1 MKKRLKIVEEF
12 SDNKKSNKKNYF
24 KKIDRNIYFERYA
37 NGSRN
42 GRVFIIKVCPITKK
56 IYTNGWSLTSY
67 SYNEAI
73 YRAQIDLKIINT
85 RAELG
90 LPLKYYTIKY
100 WINKDKNEYILL

>member
-12 SDNKKSNKKNYF
+12 SDNKKSKRKNIF
-24 KKIDRNIYFERYA
+24 QKIDRNIFFESYD
-37 NGSRN
+37 NGSK
-42 GRVFIIKVCPITKK
+42 GRVCLRKVCPITKK
-56 IYTNGWSLTSY
+56 IYNNAWSLSYY

-73 YRAQIDLKIINT
+73 YQAKIDLKHINI

-90 LPLKYYTIKY
+90 LPLKYYYIKY